1 MVDHLITSHAS
12 DSNSS
17 CTVVLD
23 VWPFKLHPSPQ
34 LYWDISGQSKFMA
47 FCIICLYHNSWLHI
61 VIYLWTQD
69 TYCWAQPPYIIQSTQ
84 ARGERKHFQIRR
96 EGIAVY
102 VQKTR
107 RRQWVC
113 HRFSEYLKVCDLLM
127 LIFYVNWFLFIC
139 PVPKVKGSSLSSAK
153 QGI

>member
-12 DSNSS
+12 DSNS
-17 CTVVLD
+17 CCAVFLV

-34 LYWDISGQSKFMA
+34 LYWDNPGQSKFMA
-47 FCIICLYHNSWLHI
+47 FCIICLYHNSWLPI

-69 TYCWAQPPYIIQSTQ
+69 IYCWAQPTYIIQSTQ
-84 ARGERKHFQIRR
+84 ARGECKHLQVRR
-96 EGIAVY
+96 EGITVY
-102 VQKTR
+102 IQKTW

-113 HRFSEYLKVCDLLM
+113 GRFSEYLKICDLLM
-127 LIFYVNWFLFIC
+127 LIFQINWFLFLR
-139 PVPKVKGSSLSSAK
+139 PVPKLKDSSLSSAK